1 MSQISLT
8 FPDGNSRD
16 YPAGITAAEVAASI
30 APSLAK
36 NAISASLDGQHID
49 LAWPITQSGRIAIN
63 TMKDQEPAL
72 ELIRHDL
79 AHIMARAVQEL
90 WPDVKVTIGPV
101 RDQGWFYDFDRAEP
115 FTPED
120 LGAIEQR
127 MKQIIAARD
136 PVRTEVWDRA
146 RARAYYEDRGE
157 PFKVELLDRIPG
169 DEPIRMYWH
178 GDWQDLCR
186 GPHLQSTGQVPADAF
201 KLTHVAG
208 AYWLGDA
215 SRPMLQRIYGVAFKN
230 RDDLK
235 AHLTMLEEAAKRDHR
250 KLGREMELFHFQEE
264 APGMVFWHPNGW
276 TIYRELEAY
285 MRRRLI
291 RAGYKEIKTP
301 QVVDRILWEKS
312 GHWEAYRENM
322 FIVEVDE
329 EGAKEKRINALKPMN
344 CPCHVQVYN
353 HGLKSYRDLPLRMA
367 EFGSC
372 NRYEPSGALHG
383 IMRVRGFT
391 QDDAHIFCTEDQ
403 IEVEC
408 AGFIGLLSSVYRDL
422 GFEKFDIKL
431 STRPDVRVGSDEI
444 WDKAEAALKG
454 AIEHLGLP
462 YEINPGDGAFYGPK
476 LDFKLTD
483 AIGRE
488 WQCGTF
494 QCDFNL
500 PQRLEA
506 EYVGEDGGKHR
517 PVMLHRAVLGS
528 FERFIGIL
536 IENYAGKLPFW
547 LAPRQVVVASI
558 VSGADDYVH
567 EVVAALREAGI
578 RAEADTRN
586 EKINY
591 KVREHSV
598 GKVPA
603 IMAIGMKEVEERTVS
618 VRRLGEQG
626 SRVAALDA
634 VVAAVQH
641 QDRAPPRTEPGR
653 RQQRGEHRVL
663 VVLPAHHQPEVD
675 ARRGTGLCQQ
685 RQRYDMNNQKDGCA
699 ASQRVDV
706 HQPFHGLPR
715 LTDGNVRAGHRL
727 GAARGGPTTRR

>member
-30 APSLAK
+30 ATSLAK
-36 NAISASLDGQHID
+36 NAISANLDGQHID
-49 LAWPITQSGRIAIN
+49 LQWPIMHSGQISIN
-63 TMKDQEPAL
+63 TMKDAAPAL

-79 AHIMARAVQEL
+79 AHIMARAVQDL

-101 RDQGWFYDFDRAEP
+101 RDSGWFYDFDRAEP

-120 LGAIEQR
+120 LGAIEAR
-127 MKQIIAARD
+127 MKQIINARD

-146 RARAYYEDRGE
+146 RAIAYYEARNE
-157 PFKVELLDRIPG
+157 PFKIELINRIPEG
-169 DEPIRMYWH
+169 EDLRMYWH
-178 GDWQDLCR
+178 GDWQDMCR
-186 GPHLQSTGQVPADAF
+186 GPHLQNTGQVPADAF

-208 AYWLGDA
+208 AYWLGD
-215 SRPMLQRIYGVAFKN
+215 STRPMLQRIYGVAFRN

-235 AHLTMLEEAAKRDHR
+235 AHMTMLEEAAKRDHR

-291 RAGYKEIKTP
+291 RADYKEIKTP

-312 GHWEAYRENM
+312 GHWESYRENM

-329 EGAKEKRINALKPMN
+329 EGAKEKRVNALKPMN
-344 CPCHVQVYN
+344 CPCHVQIYN
-353 HGLKSYRDLPLRMA
+353 QGLKSYRDLPLRLA

-372 NRYEPSGALHG
+372 HRYESSGSMHG
-383 IMRVRGFT
+383 LMRVRGFV

-403 IEVEC
+403 IEAEC
-408 AGFIGLLSSVYRDL
+408 AGFIGLLSSVYHDL
-422 GFEKFDIKL
+422 GFDKFDIKL
-431 STRPDVRVGSDEI
+431 STRPDVRVGSDEV

-454 AIEHLGLP
+454 AIEHLALP

-500 PQRLEA
+500 PDRLDA
-506 EYVGEDGGKHR
+506 EYVGEDGHKHM

-536 IENYAGKLPFW
+536 IEHYSGKLPLW
-547 LAPRQVVVASI
+547 LAPRQIVVASI
-558 VSGADDYVH
+558 VSDADAYVH
-567 EVVAALREAGI
+567 EVVAALRDAGL
-578 RAEADTRN
+578 RAEADIRN

-598 GKVPA
+598 GKVPV
-603 IMAIGMKEVEERTVS
+603 IMAIGMKEVEERSVS
-618 VRRLGEQG
+618 VRRLDKQG
-626 SRVAALDA
+626 SESLGLDHA
-634 VVAAVQH
+634 ITLLRSEATSP
-641 QDRAPPRTEPGR
+641 DLR
-653 RQQRGEHRVL
+653 
-663 VVLPAHHQPEVD
+663 
-675 ARRGTGLCQQ
+675 
-685 RQRYDMNNQKDGCA
+685 
-699 ASQRVDV
+699 
-706 HQPFHGLPR
+706 
-715 LTDGNVRAGHRL
+715 
-727 GAARGGPTTRR
+727 